1 MSILVINAGSSTL
14 KFALFEEVLLER
26 LASGLIDLVPGRA
39 HAAVSVSLRD
49 GVKESYEA
57 EVHDY
62 DSAVAVALKLL
73 EDKRLISDAGPAGI
87 GAVGHRVVHG
97 GALFR
102 ESVVIDGAV
111 KEAVS
116 GLESLAP
123 LHNRPAIDALAA
135 TEAAL
140 PGIPQVAVFDTA
152 FYAPMPL
159 KAVVYPVP
167 YEWYSD
173 LGVRRFGFHGI
184 SHAWAA
190 ERAAEISGKK
200 PREMRVISCHLGN
213 GCSATAVF
221 RGSPVATTM
230 GFTPME
236 GLMMGTRSGSVDPG
250 ILIHMLKHGVLDAGR
265 LDSIL
270 NHGSGLLG
278 VSGVSSDF
286 REVESAALR
295 GNERAGLAI
304 EIYAGRIREAV
315 GALAVTMGG
324 VDSLV
329 FTAGVG
335 ENSSRLRSSVCE
347 GLECLGLKLDPR
359 LNAGCRADAD
369 ISAPGSESR
378 VLVVRAREDLLIA
391 RETRRVTSEGKD

>member
-1 MSILVINAGSSTL
+1 LSILVINAGSSSL
-14 KFALFEEVLLER
+14 KFALFDEGSAET
-26 LASGLIDLVPGRA
+26 LASGLIDWVPGRA
-39 HAAVSVSLRD
+39 QAAISVSIRG
-49 GVKESYEA
+49 GVEDRFEA
-57 EVHDY
+57 EVPDY
-62 DSAVAVALKLL
+62 DSAVAIALKLL
-73 EDKRLISDAGPAGI
+73 EEKGLISNAGPTAI
-87 GAVGHRVVHG
+87 SAVGHRVVHG

-102 ESVVIDGAV
+102 SSVVIDNEV

-116 GLESLAP
+116 GLETLAP
-123 LHNRPAIDALAA
+123 LHNRPAIDALSAI
-135 TEAAL
+135 EKAL
-140 PGIPQVAVFDTA
+140 LGVPQVAVFDTA

-159 KAVVYPVP
+159 KAVVYPLP
-167 YEWYSD
+167 YEWYSE
-173 LGVRRFGFHGI
+173 LGVRRYGFHGI

-190 ERAAEISGKK
+190 ERAAELAGRRPQEI
-200 PREMRVISCHLGN
+200 RVISCHLGN

-221 RGSPVATTM
+221 RGTPVATTM

-250 ILIHMLKHGVLDAGR
+250 ILIHMLKRGGLDAGR
-265 LDSIL
+265 LDSVL

-286 REVESAALR
+286 REVESAALK
-295 GNERAGLAI
+295 GNERAGLALD
-304 EIYAGRIREAV
+304 IYAGRIREAV

-335 ENSSRLRSSVCE
+335 ENSPRLRSSVCD

-359 LNAGCRADAD
+359 LNAECRPDVD
-369 ISAPGSESR
+369 ISATGSPSQI
-378 VLVVRAREDLLIA
+378 LVVRAREELLIA
-391 RETRRVTSEGKD
+391 RETARLTSEGKD

>member
-1 MSILVINAGSSTL
+1 MSILVINAGSSSL
-14 KFALFEEVLLER
+14 KFALFEEVSTET
-26 LASGLIDLVPGRA
+26 LASGLIDWVPGRTQ
-39 HAAVSVSLRD
+39 AAVSVSLRA
-49 GVKESYEA
+49 GEEVSFGA
-57 EVHDY
+57 EVPDY
-62 DSAVAVALKLL
+62 DTAVAVALKLL
-73 EDKRLISDAGPAGI
+73 EEKGLIPDAGASAVS
-87 GAVGHRVVHG
+87 AVGHRVVHG
-97 GALFR
+97 GALFSG
-102 ESVVIDGAV
+102 SVVIDNGV

-116 GLESLAP
+116 GLETLAP
-123 LHNRPAIDALAA
+123 LHNRPAIDALSAI
-135 TEAAL
+135 EKAL
-140 PGIPQVAVFDTA
+140 PGVPQVAVFDTA

-159 KAVVYPVP
+159 KAVVYPLP
-167 YEWYSD
+167 YEWYSG
-173 LGVRRFGFHGI
+173 LGVRRYGFHGI

-190 ERAAEISGKK
+190 ERAAELSGKK
-200 PREMRVISCHLGN
+200 PEELRVISCHLGN

-221 RGSPVATTM
+221 RGAPVATTM

-250 ILIHMLKHGVLDAGR
+250 ILIHMLKRGGLDAGR
-265 LDSIL
+265 LDSVL

-295 GNERAGLAI
+295 GNGRAGLAL

-335 ENSSRLRSSVCE
+335 ENSPRLRSSVCD

-369 ISAPGSESR
+369 ISAPGSASKI
-378 VLVVRAREDLLIA
+378 LVVRAREELLIA
-391 RETRRVTSEGKD
+391 RETRRLTSKGKN